1 MLSISYSPDGSSDSY
16 FQWEVV
22 APLRGGTGRALQGAM
37 SRCYG
42 AVSLS
47 KLVHG
52 IWGLCWRDFLDFR
65 TSAVWFCSEM
75 FCQNVLGLKWWRG
88 LCCLCEL
95 SVAAISLFLPCP
107 AMQLHWFYGRC
118 ALECKRICFHE
129 AGDLVFCELSHFP

>member
-75 FCQNVLGLKWWRG
+75 FCQNVLGF
-88 LCCLCEL
+88 EM
-95 SVAAISLFLPCP
+95 VAWTLLPLRAERCGDIFIFTMSCNATSLVLW
-107 AMQLHWFYGRC
+107 AMR
-118 ALECKRICFHE
+118 
-129 AGDLVFCELSHFP
+129 P